1 LLKLKRIILKKHAV
15 ADAKGIAS
23 IRHASVGMLGM
34 ERTSRFGQADYVAN
48 VGKSLSSKEENKEN
62 ALASI
67 AKLSF
72 TVGMTRCFVHKNAKL
87 GFRQKKK
94 STELFSARHAEN
106 TMKVLNG
113 NVIDQSS
120 FVIWIA
126 KENMR

>member
-1 LLKLKRIILKKHAV
+1 
-15 ADAKGIAS
+15 
-23 IRHASVGMLGM
+23 M